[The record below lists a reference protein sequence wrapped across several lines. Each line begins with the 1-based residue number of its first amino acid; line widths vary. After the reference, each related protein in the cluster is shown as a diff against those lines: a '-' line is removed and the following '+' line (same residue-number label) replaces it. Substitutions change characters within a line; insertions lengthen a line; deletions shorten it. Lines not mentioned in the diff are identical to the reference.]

1 MQRLDLVAYPY
12 PPLQNESD
20 DSYSNEEDEF
30 CPSSDDNERPGEES
44 DSGEEYTS
52 ISEGESAESGMV
64 AMTMCCVGEQYFA
77 TELAQS
83 RANITPK
90 ASVIHL
96 VTQKAMLS
104 AYLFNRG

>member
-1 MQRLDLVAYPY
+1 MQRLDLVAY

-20 DSYSNEEDEF
+20 DSDSDEEDEY
-30 CPSSDDNERPGEES
+30 CPSGNDDKGPGEES
-44 DSGEEYTS
+44 DSDEEYTS

-83 RANITPK
+83 RVSITPK
-90 ASVIHL
+90 AP
-96 VTQKAMLS
+96 
-104 AYLFNRG
+104 